1 MDAKDNPNED
11 VIDKVEV
18 FIIRAP
24 LGKAK
29 FWSSQASFPERNSL
43 LVKITSSG
51 CNDDGKKLV
60 GWGEAGQYGP
70 PEPVAS
76 AIEHVLA
83 PRIMGQQILPTKV
96 SIQDMHCSSFVL
108 NIVIIYFK
116 QFFCPCYFYFVFRSM
131 KNFTPFPEILDNEVH
146 TSKQYQGLTLLFG
159 TF

>member
-1 MDAKDNPNED
+1 MAQVHHTEDA
-11 VIDKVEV
+11 IDKVEV

-51 CNDDGKKLV
+51 VNEEGQPLV

-76 AIEHVLA
+76 AIEHALA
-83 PRIMGQQILPTKV
+83 PRIIGQQICPTKV
-96 SIQDMHCSSFVL
+96 
-108 NIVIIYFK
+108 NIRASTFPRKNGLPKKCCIKCIFEIYVI
-116 QFFCPCYFYFVFRSM
+116 
-131 KNFTPFPEILDNEVH
+131 
-146 TSKQYQGLTLLFG
+146 LF
-159 TF
+159 

>member
-1 MDAKDNPNED
+1 MAKDNLNED

-43 LVKITSSG
+43 LVKISSFG
-51 CNDDGKKLV
+51 RNYAGKPLV

-70 PEPVAS
+70 PEPVAG

-83 PRIMGQQILPTKV
+83 PRIIGQHIMPTKV
-96 SIQDMHCSSFVL
+96 SI
-108 NIVIIYFK
+108 
-116 QFFCPCYFYFVFRSM
+116 
-131 KNFTPFPEILDNEVH
+131 
-146 TSKQYQGLTLLFG
+146 
-159 TF
+159 

>member
-1 MDAKDNPNED
+1 MENHTTD
-11 VIDKVEV
+11 VIEKIEV
-18 FIIRAP
+18 FILRAP

-51 CNDDGKKLV
+51 CNDEGTHLI

-83 PRIMGQQILPTKV
+83 PRIIGHPILPTKV
-96 SIQDMHCSSFVL
+96 CV
-108 NIVIIYFK
+108 
-116 QFFCPCYFYFVFRSM
+116 
-131 KNFTPFPEILDNEVH
+131 
-146 TSKQYQGLTLLFG
+146 SKVP
-159 TF
+159 